1 MLVAWPKS
9 KRCDAILSSCSYYV
23 GSRSVAGLMKDAG
36 TAEDAKEEVHK
47 LEVALEK
54 WKPELISSMF
64 DKGTETF
71 GTLISSGCEH
81 GVIELARMLMK
92 AIKQYPHNLGKLL
105 EFFLDTPACKAEA
118 LEIVSE
124 ALLECATIFDVHGQF
139 LASVV
144 KLISTLAV
152 YSSLNTAMELPSKVE
167 KQLLVDLEE
176 ELRLHHK
183 GSYDE
188 MLVLPFMRMLLDKT
202 LSHTFI
208 PLARAYHSRV
218 PMAREFVVNVFRFGD
233 EELISKVAGLL
244 IDGTH
249 LTWKLLSSSNI
260 VVVALDST
268 AAVRNSLRKVV
279 EARMEHLR
287 SRLQYGGERIKSNP
301 SKRQGL
307 EVCCQHSKCWKTL
320 RRLHALDDIQVEEF
334 EDYAAAEL
342 KELELVLNK
351 LAP

>member
-1 MLVAWPKS
+1 
-9 KRCDAILSSCSYYV
+9 
-23 GSRSVAGLMKDAG
+23 MKDAG
-36 TAEDAKEEVHK
+36 TAEGAKEEVHK

-54 WKPELISSMF
+54 WKPQLISGMF
-64 DKGTETF
+64 DKGTETL

-92 AIKQYPHNLGKLL
+92 AVKQYPHNLEKLL
-105 EFFLDTPACKAEA
+105 EFFLDTPACKAKA

-124 ALLECATIFDVHGQF
+124 APLECVALAVHRSHEYRQLF

-152 YSSLNTAMELPSKVE
+152 YGSLNTAMELASME

-183 GSYDE
+183 CSYDE
-188 MLVLPFMRMLLDKT
+188 MLVLLFMRMLLNKI

-208 PLARAYHSRV
+208 LLARAYHSRG
-218 PMAREFVVNVFRFGD
+218 PMAKEFVANVFRFGD

-268 AAVRNSLRKVV
+268 AAARNSLRKVV
-279 EARMEHLR
+279 EARMEHLC
-287 SRLQYGGERIKSNP
+287 SKLQYGGERIKSNP

-307 EVCCQHSKCWKTL
+307 EVCCRHSKCWKTL
-320 RRLHALDDIQVEEF
+320 WRLRALYDIRVEEF
-334 EDYAAAEL
+334 EDHAAAEL

-351 LAP
+351 MAP